1 MASIRKRR
9 GTFSVV
15 YTYENENGEKKQ
27 RWETFKTYAEAHK
40 RRAEIEY
47 KQTEGTFLPPN
58 KQTVADVLKD
68 YVALYGE
75 KTWSY
80 STFNS
85 NCSMIA
91 NYIVPIIGNKEMKE
105 ITPREADKYIK
116 TLQKTQPVEV
126 GGRRRQ
132 TEYMTPANIERVIKQ
147 LRSAFKQAV
156 RWEVIARNPFDFVT
170 LPKVEKKSREIWTAE
185 TIRKALDSCKDAK
198 LFVAMN
204 LAFACSL
211 RVGEILGLT
220 WNNVSI
226 SDEDIAK
233 DNASVYVDKE
243 LFRASKDVMDTLGNR
258 DIRFVFPPVMSNPK
272 TRLIL
277 KTPKTATSV
286 RRVWLPKTLA
296 YILREWRDTQQK
308 QKEFL
313 GDEYFDY
320 DLVVA
325 HYNGRPC
332 DCKNIEKSFNRLKE
346 DAGLP
351 NVVFHSLRHSS
362 TTYKLKLNHGD
373 IKATQGDTG
382 HAQADM
388 ITRVYAHILDE
399 DRKVNAQ
406 KFESAFYANPDL
418 RTVKAPAE
426 PQQSALDLSALAAQ
440 LQQSSEFFQAF
451 AGLISKQSC

>member
-1 MASIRKRR
+1 
-9 GTFSVV
+9 
-15 YTYENENGEKKQ
+15 
-27 RWETFKTYAEAHK
+27 
-40 RRAEIEY
+40 
-47 KQTEGTFLPPN
+47 
-58 KQTVADVLKD
+58 
-68 YVALYGE
+68 
-75 KTWSY
+75 
-80 STFNS
+80 
-85 NCSMIA
+85 
-91 NYIVPIIGNKEMKE
+91 
-105 ITPREADKYIK
+105 
-116 TLQKTQPVEV
+116 
-126 GGRRRQ
+126 
-132 TEYMTPANIERVIKQ
+132 
-147 LRSAFKQAV
+147 
-156 RWEVIARNPFDFVT
+156 
-170 LPKVEKKSREIWTAE
+170 
-185 TIRKALDSCKDAK
+185 
-198 LFVAMN
+198 MN
-204 LAFACSL
+204 LAFACLL

-233 DNASVYVDKE
+233 DDASVYVDKE

-325 HYNGRPC
+325 H
-332 DCKNIEKSFNRLKE
+332 
-346 DAGLP
+346 
-351 NVVFHSLRHSS
+351 
-362 TTYKLKLNHGD
+362 
-373 IKATQGDTG
+373 
-382 HAQADM
+382 
-388 ITRVYAHILDE
+388 ILDE
-399 DRKVNAQ
+399 GRKVNSQ

-426 PQQSALDLSALAAQ
+426 PQQPALDLSALAAQ
-440 LQQSSEFFQAF
+440 LQQSSEFFQAV

>member
-1 MASIRKRR
+1 
-9 GTFSVV
+9 
-15 YTYENENGEKKQ
+15 
-27 RWETFKTYAEAHK
+27 
-40 RRAEIEY
+40 
-47 KQTEGTFLPPN
+47 
-58 KQTVADVLKD
+58 
-68 YVALYGE
+68 
-75 KTWSY
+75 
-80 STFNS
+80 
-85 NCSMIA
+85 
-91 NYIVPIIGNKEMKE
+91 
-105 ITPREADKYIK
+105 
-116 TLQKTQPVEV
+116 
-126 GGRRRQ
+126 
-132 TEYMTPANIERVIKQ
+132 MTPANIERVIKQ

-233 DNASVYVDKE
+233 DDASVYVDKE

-313 GDEYFDY
+313 TAQATQLDKLDFLMQAMIKTSRLETGVISLEKKSQPLY
-320 DLVVA
+320 DTLAAALGGILLNAEKKQINVQVDCPENLVVSHDRKWTSEA
-325 HYNGRPC
+325 LF
-332 DCKNIEKSFNRLKE
+332 NILDNAVKYTPEGGQIRVSVESWEMYVKI
-346 DAGLP
+346 
-351 NVVFHSLRHSS
+351 
-362 TTYKLKLNHGD
+362 D
-373 IKATQGDTG
+373 IADTG
-382 HAQADM
+382 IGISEQHQGAIFKRFYREDIVHDVDGIGIGLYLAREIVTLQGGY
-388 ITRVYAHILDE
+388 IRV
-399 DRKVNAQ
+399 
-406 KFESAFYANPDL
+406 
-418 RTVKAPAE
+418 T
-426 PQQSALDLSALAAQ
+426 
-440 LQQSSEFFQAF
+440 SEVGKGSTFSVFLPRQ
-451 AGLISKQSC
+451 

>member
-1 MASIRKRR
+1 
-9 GTFSVV
+9 
-15 YTYENENGEKKQ
+15 
-27 RWETFKTYAEAHK
+27 
-40 RRAEIEY
+40 
-47 KQTEGTFLPPN
+47 
-58 KQTVADVLKD
+58 
-68 YVALYGE
+68 
-75 KTWSY
+75 
-80 STFNS
+80 
-85 NCSMIA
+85 MIA

-132 TEYMTPANIERVIKQ
+132 TEYMTPANIERVIKL

-156 RWEVIARNPFDFVT
+156 RWEVIARNPFDFVA

-277 KTPKTATSV
+277 KTPKSATSV
-286 RRVWLPKTLA
+286 RRVWLPKPSPTFCVNGGIPSKSKKNFSRMSISTMTL
-296 YILREWRDTQQK
+296 L
-308 QKEFL
+308 
-313 GDEYFDY
+313 
-320 DLVVA
+320 
-325 HYNGRPC
+325 
-332 DCKNIEKSFNRLKE
+332 
-346 DAGLP
+346 
-351 NVVFHSLRHSS
+351 
-362 TTYKLKLNHGD
+362 
-373 IKATQGDTG
+373 
-382 HAQADM
+382 
-388 ITRVYAHILDE
+388 
-399 DRKVNAQ
+399 
-406 KFESAFYANPDL
+406 L
-418 RTVKAPAE
+418 RTITGVPVTAKILKKA
-426 PQQSALDLSALAAQ
+426 STD
-440 LQQSSEFFQAF
+440 
-451 AGLISKQSC
+451 

>member
-1 MASIRKRR
+1 MSLRFLITYIRIK
-9 GTFSVV
+9 F
-15 YTYENENGEKKQ
+15 
-27 RWETFKTYAEAHK
+27 
-40 RRAEIEY
+40 
-47 KQTEGTFLPPN
+47 
-58 KQTVADVLKD
+58 
-68 YVALYGE
+68 YGGL
-75 KTWSY
+75 WV
-80 STFNS
+80 NA
-85 NCSMIA
+85 I
-91 NYIVPIIGNKEMKE
+91 
-105 ITPREADKYIK
+105 
-116 TLQKTQPVEV
+116 
-126 GGRRRQ
+126 
-132 TEYMTPANIERVIKQ
+132 
-147 LRSAFKQAV
+147 RS
-156 RWEVIARNPFDFVT
+156 D
-170 LPKVEKKSREIWTAE
+170 
-185 TIRKALDSCKDAK
+185 IRKALDSCKDAK

-325 HYNGRPC
+325 HHNGRPC